1 MEYAIDNGINIF
13 DSSDL
18 YGDGRSE
25 QIIGKFISSGCTNR
39 EDVVIATKGGLFLH
53 KTFHIPLQF
62 FRELFSLGQIEEF
75 DETYNY

>member
-1 MEYAIDNGINIF
+1 MESAIDDGINFF
-13 DSSDL
+13 DTSDS
-18 YGDGRSE
+18 YRDGRSAK
-25 QIIGKFISSGCTNR
+25 IIGKFISSGCTNR
-39 EDVVIATKGGLFLH
+39 EDVAIATKGGLLPL

>member
-39 EDVVIATKGGLFLH
+39 EDVVIATKGGLLPH
-53 KTFHIPLQF
+53 KKFYMPCN
-62 FRELFSLGQIEEF
+62 FSQS
-75 DETYNY
+75 YSP